1 MASNGTN
8 RLHPF
13 SAVTTAIHRG
23 VVGLS
28 MPFFLIGMLSSLTD
42 AVDPVWSVYLAPV
55 GLVVGVAYGLAYYYR
70 FEYELTRDTFD
81 LSSGV
86 LSRRSR
92 EIPFRRIQ
100 NVDVR
105 QGIVQQ
111 LLGVAVVTVETA
123 GGGETE
129 AQLDF
134 VSEDEANRL
143 QREIRRLTAATSAER
158 STAETSEKRAGEDE
172 AADREAAAIDGERNA
187 GEHGES
193 PPRADAG
200 AGAGAGTTGTTRQP
214 HATVDSPA
222 RLFELSPRELFLY
235 SFTSFS
241 FAAVGGVFFLLLF
254 ANDAVFG
261 ILLSLAEPLGGP
273 ADLDSAS
280 PLEYGVFSLVSLL
293 NGLVVTYLLS
303 VAYTFLGY
311 YGFRIGRAG
320 GDLVYERGLL
330 QRYSG
335 SIPLEKVQSLT
346 VSDNPLQRRIGYA
359 GLWIETAGY
368 GPDSSGGSQSAVP
381 LARKRRVYGFAER
394 LSGLEQPS
402 FRRPTTVARRRY
414 LGRYSIVAGVVVAG
428 AFGISLVTALE
439 NWWLAAIAF
448 LAVPPAAHLRWVNL
462 GYHVDEDNLVIRS
475 GFWKRRTTVVPYY
488 RLQTVS
494 TRRSIFQRRL
504 GLASLVVDT
513 ASSRTFFW
521 ATPTI
526 YDLEYDV
533 AREIQETTRERL
545 QSALRERARSS
556 DSDDGDD
563 GVSVAFT

>member
-1 MASNGTN
+1 MASSETN

-13 SAVTTAIHRG
+13 SAVMATIQRG

-28 MPFFLIGMLSSLTD
+28 MPFFLIGMLSGLTD
-42 AVDPVWSVYLAPV
+42 AVDPVWSVYLAPI

-86 LSRRSR
+86 FSRRSR
-92 EIPFRRIQ
+92 EIPFGRIQ

-105 QGIVQQ
+105 QGVVQQ

-129 AQLDF
+129 AQLNV

-143 QREIRRLTAATSAER
+143 RREIRRLTAAAAAER
-158 STAETSEKRAGEDE
+158 SAEEATNEHGRAGGDE
-172 AADREAAAIDGERNA
+172 TADLEADATGSEAIDRELETGGE
-187 GEHGES
+187 
-193 PPRADAG
+193 P
-200 AGAGAGTTGTTRQP
+200 T
-214 HATVDSPA
+214 
-222 RLFELSPRELFLY
+222 RLFELSARELLLY

-241 FAAVGGVFFLLLF
+241 FAAVGGVLFLLFF
-254 ANDAVFG
+254 ANDAAFG

-273 ADLDSAS
+273 ATLDSAS
-280 PLEYGVFSLVSLL
+280 PLEYGVFGLVSLF
-293 NGLVVTYLLS
+293 NGLAVTYLLS
-303 VAYTFLGY
+303 VVYAFLGY
-311 YGFRIGRAG
+311 YGFQVGRAG
-320 GDLVYERGLL
+320 DDLVYERGLL

-368 GPDSSGGSQSAVP
+368 GPDSSGGSQSAIP

-394 LSGLEQPS
+394 LSGLERPS

-428 AFGISLVTALE
+428 AFGFSLVTALE
-439 NWWLAAIAF
+439 NWWLAAVVF
-448 LAVPPAAHLRWVNL
+448 LVVPPAAHLRWANL
-462 GYHVDEDNLVIRS
+462 GYYVGDRNLVIRS

-494 TRRSIFQRRL
+494 TRRSVFQRRL

-526 YDLEYDV
+526 YDLEYEV
-533 AREIQETTRERL
+533 ARELRETTRERL
-545 QSALRERARSS
+545 QSALRERAESS
-556 DSDDGDD
+556 NSDDGGG

>member
-1 MASNGTN
+1 MN

-13 SAVTTAIHRG
+13 SAVTTTLNRG
-23 VVGLS
+23 IVGLS
-28 MPFFLIGMLSSLTD
+28 VPFFLIGVLSSVTD
-42 AVDPVWSVYLAPV
+42 AVDPVWSIYLAPI
-55 GLVVGVAYGLAYYYR
+55 GLVAGVAYGLTYYYR
-70 FEYELTRDTFD
+70 FEYALTQDTFD

-86 LSRRSR
+86 FSRRSR

-105 QGIVQQ
+105 QGLVQQ
-111 LLGVAVVTVETA
+111 LLGVAVVTIETA
-123 GGGETE
+123 GGGDTE
-129 AQLDF
+129 AQLNF

-143 QREIRRLTAATSAER
+143 QREIRRLTAAANGER
-158 STAETSEKRAGEDE
+158 SATEAETASSDEDE
-172 AADREAAAIDGERNA
+172 DEEATSNETADLETAATPERHSDP
-187 GEHGES
+187 GVSEDERHEQPVDHGE
-193 PPRADAG
+193 P
-200 AGAGAGTTGTTRQP
+200 T
-214 HATVDSPA
+214 
-222 RLFELSPRELFLY
+222 RLFELSSRELGLY

-241 FAAVGGVFFLLLF
+241 FAAVGGVLFLLLF
-254 ANDAVFG
+254 ANDAIFG
-261 ILLSLAEPLGGP
+261 LLISMAEPLGGP
-273 ADLDSAS
+273 ANLDSAS
-280 PLEYGVFSLVSLL
+280 PLEYGVFGIISLV
-293 NGLVVTYLLS
+293 NGLALTYLFS
-303 VAYTFLGY
+303 VVYTFLGY
-311 YGFRIGRAG
+311 YGFQVGRAG
-320 GDLVYERGLL
+320 EDLVYERGLL

-346 VSDNPLQRRIGYA
+346 VSDNPLQRQIGYA

-368 GPDSSGGSQSAVP
+368 GPDSGGGSQSAIP

-394 LSGLEQPS
+394 LSGLERPS

-414 LGRYSIVAGVVVAG
+414 LGRYSIIAGVVVAG
-428 AFGISLVTALE
+428 AFGLSLVTAVE
-439 NWWLAAIAF
+439 NWWLAAVVF

-462 GYHVDEDNLVIRS
+462 GYYVGEDNLVIRS

-526 YDLEYDV
+526 YDLEYEV
-533 AREIQETTRERL
+533 AREINETTRQRL

-556 DSDDGDD
+556 DSEDGDA

>member
-1 MASNGTN
+1 MASSETN

-13 SAVTTAIHRG
+13 SAVTAAIQRG

-28 MPFFLIGMLSSLTD
+28 MPFFLIGVLSGLTD
-42 AVDPVWSVYLAPV
+42 AVDPVWSAYLAPV

-86 LSRRSR
+86 FSRRSR
-92 EIPFRRIQ
+92 EIPFGRIQ

-105 QGIVQQ
+105 QGVVQQ

-129 AQLDF
+129 AQLN
-134 VSEDEANRL
+134 VVGEDEANRL
-143 QREIRRLTAATSAER
+143 RREIRRLTAAAAAER
-158 STAETSEKRAGEDE
+158 SAVDSSNEHERAGEDE
-172 AADREAAAIDGERNA
+172 AADLEADAIGSTAIDGELETG
-187 GEHGES
+187 GE
-193 PPRADAG
+193 P
-200 AGAGAGTTGTTRQP
+200 T
-214 HATVDSPA
+214 
-222 RLFELSPRELFLY
+222 RLFELSARELFLY

-241 FAAVGGVFFLLLF
+241 FAAVGGVLFLLFF
-254 ANDAVFG
+254 ANDVAFD

-273 ADLDSAS
+273 ASLDSGS
-280 PLEYGVFSLVSLL
+280 PLEYGVFGLVSLF
-293 NGLVVTYLLS
+293 NGLAVTYLLS
-303 VAYTFLGY
+303 VVYAFLGY
-311 YGFRIGRAG
+311 YGFQVGRAG
-320 GDLVYERGLL
+320 DDLVYERGLL

-368 GPDSSGGSQSAVP
+368 GPDSSGGSQSAIP

-394 LSGLEQPS
+394 LSGLERPS

-428 AFGISLVTALE
+428 AFGLSLVTALE
-439 NWWLAAIAF
+439 NWWVAAVVF
-448 LAVPPAAHLRWVNL
+448 LVVPPAAHLRWANL
-462 GYHVDEDNLVIRS
+462 GYYVGDRNLVIRS

-521 ATPTI
+521 AAPTI
-526 YDLEYDV
+526 YDLEYEV
-533 AREIQETTRERL
+533 AREIRETARERL
-545 QSALRERARSS
+545 QSALRERAESS
-556 DSDDGDD
+556 GSDDGGG

>member
-1 MASNGTN
+1 MASSETN

-13 SAVTTAIHRG
+13 SAVMATIQRG

-28 MPFFLIGMLSSLTD
+28 MPFFLIGMLSGLTD
-42 AVDPVWSVYLAPV
+42 AVDPAWSIYLAPV

-86 LSRRSR
+86 FSRRSR
-92 EIPFRRIQ
+92 EIPFGRIQ

-129 AQLDF
+129 AQLNV

-143 QREIRRLTAATSAER
+143 RREIRRLTAAAAAER
-158 STAETSEKRAGEDE
+158 SAGESSNEHDRAGGDE
-172 AADREAAAIDGERNA
+172 TADLEADATGSEAIDRELETGGE
-187 GEHGES
+187 
-193 PPRADAG
+193 P
-200 AGAGAGTTGTTRQP
+200 T
-214 HATVDSPA
+214 
-222 RLFELSPRELFLY
+222 RLFELSARELLLY

-241 FAAVGGVFFLLLF
+241 FAAVGGVLFLLFF
-254 ANDAVFG
+254 ANDAAFG

-273 ADLDSAS
+273 TTLDSAS
-280 PLEYGVFSLVSLL
+280 PLEYGVFGLVSLF
-293 NGLVVTYLLS
+293 NGLAVTYLLS
-303 VAYTFLGY
+303 VVYAFLGY
-311 YGFRIGRAG
+311 YGFQVGRAG
-320 GDLVYERGLL
+320 DDLVYERGLL

-346 VSDNPLQRRIGYA
+346 VTDNPLQRRIGYA

-368 GPDSSGGSQSAVP
+368 GPDSSGGSQSAIP

-394 LSGLEQPS
+394 LSGLERPS

-428 AFGISLVTALE
+428 AFGLSLVTALE
-439 NWWLAAIAF
+439 NWWLAAVAF
-448 LAVPPAAHLRWVNL
+448 LVVPPAAHLRWANL
-462 GYHVDEDNLVIRS
+462 GYYVGDRNLVIRS

-494 TRRSIFQRRL
+494 TRRSVFQRRL

-526 YDLEYDV
+526 YDLEYEV
-533 AREIQETTRERL
+533 AREIRETTRERL
-545 QSALRERARSS
+545 QSALRERAESPN
-556 DSDDGDD
+556 SDDGGG